1 MQKELWIQLKRIN
14 SIILNHEITIGK
26 QMSQT
31 TKLNFTK
38 ELKNIDAE
46 NIKQQSNTKSLTSL
60 SNIHQEYE

>member
-1 MQKELWIQLKRIN
+1 MHKELWIQLKRIN
-14 SIILNHEITIGK
+14 LIILNHEITTGK